1 MGVLGSTTSFTKGPL
16 GVVLLLAFI
25 VEAVVVDVAVVVGAS
40 VVGLGVVIGTLSV
53 TTTFSVT
60 RIGFLMELVSLWL
73 LLFLSKF
80 LFTLI
85 IVFTEGLLLLAS
97 EAEFGP
103 PLLLPILWCSLGRW
117 DIHEGFQGVRLFG
130 FWLFEVGAL
139 VLRQA

>member
-60 RIGFLMELVSLWL
+60 SIGFLMELVSLWL
-73 LLFLSKF
+73 LLFLS
-80 LFTLI
+80 
-85 IVFTEGLLLLAS
+85 
-97 EAEFGP
+97 
-103 PLLLPILWCSLGRW
+103 
-117 DIHEGFQGVRLFG
+117 
-130 FWLFEVGAL
+130 
-139 VLRQA
+139 